1 MNISMTNIS
10 STAAEPSLARIGMR
24 MLAALV
30 FCVGLAACD
39 LNEGPAERAGESVDE
54 AATDVGNAI
63 EDACEEGKAAAGA
76 DDTRC

>member
-63 EDACEEGKAAAGA
+63 EDKCEEAKDSLGMQ
-76 DDTRC
+76 DSRC